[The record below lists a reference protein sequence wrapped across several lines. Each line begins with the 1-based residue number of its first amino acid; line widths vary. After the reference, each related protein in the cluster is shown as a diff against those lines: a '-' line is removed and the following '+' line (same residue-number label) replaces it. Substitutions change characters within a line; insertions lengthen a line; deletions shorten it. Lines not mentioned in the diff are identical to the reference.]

1 MGLFGGSFA
10 TGLATGLA
18 TSVGETISDDR
29 ARREARLDKLRT
41 FYETRQV
48 QEQDRAKAEDDRTRK
63 HLERLKREANVSA
76 AEVVAMYKGLG
87 GTNDALDNH
96 FNIVDQSK
104 ALGRTFDYT
113 DMLKNSGMDFS
124 QYGNFT
130 MQDAFD
136 NFKYEISD
144 VDVNYKEAPGFL
156 AAIGLGQDEDK
167 ISASITEGVRGLVPS
182 VSRKDSGIGSMAVP
196 EGFYGQ
202 TPMAEKAKKDTMILD
217 IKKRVVFMQDAFSD
231 AKNALAEVEEN
242 KDNLTGE
249 EFENA
254 LKEAASNL
262 KTAEENLEENK
273 NLYKWMESSK
283 LSAEEMVSLTARRDG
298 YRQEKNALLG
308 EAGIDAKGDG
318 MDTTARVM
326 EDYKYTGPNGQEQV
340 VKAGTKITGA
350 AAIAYKEKKINEFD
364 RKYTID
370 NLVDTEGNFI
380 ENTAKLMFKGTGG
393 LGLIPY
399 NTYTNV
405 IKEMGVVDID
415 NETGAVVT
423 GGGSGNGTETP
434 VFTLEQ
440 AQEQIANLDIPSMT
454 QEDKEAKKA
463 DIIFNATRGVKTPA
477 EDAAVRAQLEEIF
490 VDTGL
495 SKGLP
500 KSPAK
505 TPVFTQEQQ
514 QGAIAALVETNY
526 QSQELNDSQSTKII
540 KELVDKGIVPTEE
553 EGAQA
558 LENYKVKKQYDN
570 LSPEDRMAYNDTAF
584 DEFITPTEEGASPL
598 TMNEEVR
605 ILARKS
611 ATGIGRILTNQQAN
625 KIAENITDEF
635 LKNKLFRTDA
645 EVEGMRSSA
654 MYNDIRE
661 KLRLKILDILPN
673 LE

>member
-10 TGLATGLA
+10 TGLASGLA

-29 ARREARLDKLRT
+29 SRREARLDKLRT

-76 AEVVAMYKGLG
+76 AEVVAMYKGIG

-96 FNIVDQSK
+96 FNIVDQNK

-202 TPMAEKAKKDTMILD
+202 TMMAEKAKRDTMILD
-217 IKKRVVFMQDAFSD
+217 IKERVVFMQDAFSD
-231 AKNALAEVEEN
+231 AKNALAKVEEN
-242 KDNLTGE
+242 EDNLTGE
-249 EFENA
+249 EFKNA

-283 LSAEEMVSLTARRDG
+283 LSAEELVSLTARRDG
-298 YRQEKNALLG
+298 YRQEKDALLG
-308 EAGIDAKGDG
+308 AAGIDVKGDG
-318 MDTTARVM
+318 MSTTARVM
-326 EDYKYTGPNGQEQV
+326 EEYKYTDPNGQEQV
-340 VKAGTKITGA
+340 ATEGTKISGA
-350 AAIAYKEKKINEFD
+350 AAVEYKEKKLNEFN
-364 RKYTID
+364 RKYTIE
-370 NLVDTEGNFI
+370 NLVDSNGDFI
-380 ENTAKLMFKGTGG
+380 ERTARLMFTDTGG

-405 IKEMGVVDID
+405 IKGMGVVDTD
-415 NETGAVVT
+415 NETGAVV
-423 GGGSGNGTETP
+423 NETP

-440 AQEQIANLDIPSMT
+440 AQEQIADLDIPSMT
-454 QEDKEAKKA
+454 QEAKEAKKA

-477 EDAAVRAQLEEIF
+477 EFEAVRKQLEEIF
-490 VDTGL
+490 VATGL
-495 SKGLP
+495 SKAPDDKPAEPAEGAVELKDIDKAKAIADEMINEPQKFLSGLIENKGRVLTNKEEETLRSQIRELYLEANP
-500 KSPAK
+500 RASQMEAGRFASEVFK
-505 TPVFTQEQQ
+505 TYRASDQYTAQLQKDFDSLTQFEKINQWESYRERGVDTGYLGLTQEQ
-514 QGAIAALVETNY
+514 AAERAKR
-526 QSQELNDSQSTKII
+526 E
-540 KELVDKGIVPTEE
+540 
-553 EGAQA
+553 
-558 LENYKVKKQYDN
+558 
-570 LSPEDRMAYNDTAF
+570 
-584 DEFITPTEEGASPL
+584 
-598 TMNEEVR
+598 
-605 ILARKS
+605 
-611 ATGIGRILTNQQAN
+611 
-625 KIAENITDEF
+625 AEQ
-635 LKNKLFRTDA
+635 K
-645 EVEGMRSSA
+645 
-654 MYNDIRE
+654 
-661 KLRLKILDILPN
+661 
-673 LE
+673 